1 MVIDNK
7 GRLLMILKTLG
18 DVISNPAGTARLLEA
33 YSTLKRSQDAG
44 LTYEQICTVFPDAAK
59 YTEPVLD
66 GFMVICAD
74 LVAGRTRITGRLL
87 PCGGNGVQVVV

>member
-7 GRLLMILKTLG
+7 GRLLMTLKTLG
-18 DVISNPAGTARLLEA
+18 DVLSNPAGSARLLEA
-33 YSTLKRSQDAG
+33 RSTLKRSQDAG

-59 YTEPVLD
+59 YTPPQLD

-74 LVAGRTRITGRLL
+74 LVAGRTRFSGRLL
-87 PCGGNGVQVVV
+87 PRGGNGVQRAV